1 MLCQNLTIGDKGNR
15 GKITI
20 ADGKGGGDFWKTPIV
35 QPLRMR
41 DLVPFRC
48 EPLFVFEAFG
58 HCTQMQIALV
68 ESWWGFNSLETQ
80 CVKQTF

>member
-1 MLCQNLTIGDKGNR
+1 MKVAGVLCQILTIGDKGNR

-48 EPLFVFEAFG
+48 EPLFVFEANYPSRV
-58 HCTQMQIALV
+58 LV
-68 ESWWGFNSLETQ
+68 GL
-80 CVKQTF
+80 